1 MICQALES
9 MQQVMD
15 TVQIQQLSLF
25 LQANCM
31 EMVEGSVGA
40 GTSVGETLAEEL
52 LAEDQGEVLDFNGNN
67 HDD

>member
-1 MICQALES
+1 
-9 MQQVMD
+9 
-15 TVQIQQLSLF
+15 
-25 LQANCM
+25 M